1 MRQGKAGYANG
12 VAGRC
17 LIPRLVLMLALIW
30 LSPLSALAID
40 PSGWKQDLKYLKT
53 ELPKRHESL
62 FHTLPRA
69 EFESD
74 LATLEQRLPAISDV
88 EVRFAL
94 LRLVAKVGDV
104 HTGVA
109 MVADD
114 LHRFP
119 LEFYAFSDGIF
130 VLSSAPPYAA
140 AVGTRLMAIDD
151 TPVEQVERALAQLT
165 GCENRPCQQDHVPRM
180 LPFAEYLRSQQL
192 IPDLTSARFTF
203 QAPGKEPFSLQINAQ
218 PNSSQPGES
227 VVQKIA
233 TNSVEQQLWLKN
245 QSLPYWYEYV
255 PASRLL
261 YLAFNQCV
269 DDKTRPFETFQ
280 RQLLAAADSQPVDRL
295 VVDLRRNGG
304 GSEAVLRPLIKQIAR
319 RPALNRKGVL
329 FVIVGKGTYSSA
341 AFNALS
347 FKEWTEATLVGE
359 ATGQKPNSY
368 GEMRTLTLPNSG
380 LRVNYS
386 TKFWRR
392 AKGDPESV
400 MPDMPVEQTFT
411 QFAQGIDAAMT
422 KILKR

>member
-1 MRQGKAGYANG
+1 MHR
-12 VAGRC
+12 VF
-17 LIPRLVLMLALIW
+17 LTLALA
-30 LSPLSALAID
+30 SASIVSAHVID
-40 PSGWKQDLKYLKT
+40 AVGWKKDLAHLRS
-53 ELPKRHESL
+53 ELPKRHENL
-62 FHTLPRA
+62 FHTLTRA
-69 EFESD
+69 EFESE
-74 LATLEQRLPAISDV
+74 LAALEQRLPEMSDLD
-88 EVRFAL
+88 VRFAL
-94 LRLVAKVGDV
+94 LRLVAKVGDM

-130 VLSSAPPYAA
+130 VLSSAPAYAA
-140 AVGTRLMAIDD
+140 AVGTRLIAIND
-151 TPVEQVERALAQLT
+151 TPIEQAERSLAELT
-165 GCENRPCQQDHVPRM
+165 GCENRPCEQDHVPRM
-180 LPFAEYLRSQQL
+180 LPFAEYLRSQRL
-192 IPDLTSARFTF
+192 ISDLTSARFTF
-203 QAPGKEPFSLQINAQ
+203 QAQGKESFTLQINAQ
-218 PNSSQPGES
+218 PNSSQPGET
-227 VVQKIA
+227 VVQKVVPS
-233 TNSVEQQLWLKN
+233 SVEQQLWLKN

-269 DDKTRPFETFQ
+269 DDKTRPFETLQ

-329 FVIVGKGTYSSA
+329 FVIVGKSTYSSA

-347 FKEWTEATLVGE
+347 FKDWTEATLAGE

-380 LRVNYS
+380 LRINYS

-392 AKGDPESV
+392 TKGDPESV
-400 MPDMPVEQTFT
+400 MPDLPVEQTFT
-411 QFAQGIDAAMT
+411 QFVAGVDAAMT
-422 KILKR
+422 KILKP

>member
-1 MRQGKAGYANG
+1 
-12 VAGRC
+12 
-17 LIPRLVLMLALIW
+17 MLALIGPS
-30 LSPLSALAID
+30 SPSALAID

-53 ELPKRHESL
+53 ELPKRHENL
-62 FHTLPRA
+62 FHTLPKP

-74 LATLEQRLPAISDV
+74 LATLEERLPTMSVV

-94 LRLVAKVGDV
+94 PRLVAKVGDV
-104 HTGVA
+104 HTGVEIIG
-109 MVADD
+109 DD

-119 LEFYAFSDGIF
+119 LGFYAFSDGIF
-130 VLSSAPPYAA
+130 VLSSTPAYAA

-151 TPVEQVERALAQLT
+151 KPVEQVERALAQLS
-165 GCENRPCQQDHVPRM
+165 GCENRPCQQDHVLQM

-192 IPDLTSARFTF
+192 ISDLASARFTF
-203 QAPGKEPFSLQINAQ
+203 QAPGQEPFSLQISAQ
-218 PNSSQPGES
+218 PSSAQAAES
-227 VVQKIA
+227 VVQKTA
-233 TNSVEQQLWLKN
+233 PGALEQQLWLKN
-245 QSLPYWYEYV
+245 QSLPYWFEYV
-255 PASRLL
+255 PSSRLL
-261 YLAFNQCV
+261 YLAFNRCV
-269 DDKTRPFETFQ
+269 DDKTRPFEALQ
-280 RQLLAAADSQPVDRL
+280 RQVLATADAQPIDRL

-368 GEMRTLTLPNSG
+368 GEQRTLSLPNSG

-386 TKFWRR
+386 TRFWRR

-400 MPDMPVEQTFT
+400 MPDLPVEQTFT
-411 QFAQGIDAAMT
+411 QFVAGIDAAMT
-422 KILKR
+422 KILKP